1 VKAAREVVL
10 PNTNWSVV
18 GWHLLLLLALTAIT
32 AAWATSTFRAYQ
44 RSL

>member
-1 VKAAREVVL
+1 VRAAREVVL
-10 PNTNWSVV
+10 PNTDWTSVW
-18 GWHLLLLLALTAIT
+18 WHLLLLLALTTVT